1 MGDPLVDPCLL
12 LGARPIRC
20 EACRPLEG
28 VAGLLVPLDLHV
40 RDAHIEQGVDVDLVR
55 VDVALIEDIREHT
68 GIDGVDLRGVHAEL
82 GGVEGELLVGGVEPL
97 PTGERVVVILRGGHC
112 RQEGRALHHSV
123 GAGPPK
129 QERFN
134 RERSPT
140 RGMSKKTKAKKKR
153 LAKLTRQN
161 TRVPTWVML
170 KTDLKVSQNP
180 KRRSWRMS
188 DTDE

>member
-1 MGDPLVDPCLL
+1 M
-12 LGARPIRC
+12 
-20 EACRPLEG
+20 
-28 VAGLLVPLDLHV
+28 
-40 RDAHIEQGVDVDLVR
+40 
-55 VDVALIEDIREHT
+55 
-68 GIDGVDLRGVHAEL
+68 
-82 GGVEGELLVGGVEPL
+82 
-97 PTGERVVVILRGGHC
+97 
-112 RQEGRALHHSV
+112 LHHSV

-129 QERFN
+129 QEYFN
-134 RERSPT
+134 HGRT
-140 RGMSKKTKAKKKR
+140 GVGDMSKKSKAKKKR